1 MWIVAMKSVNQL
13 FPRQLPNHGM
23 YGVHMS
29 IGGYVWI
36 VAMKSVNQLFPR
48 QLPNHVRCALVNWWL
63 CVDCGYEVGEPV
75 VSPPAT

>member
-1 MWIVAMKSVNQL
+1 ML
-13 FPRQLPNHGM
+13 
-23 YGVHMS
+23 
-29 IGGYVWI
+29 I

-48 QLPNHVRCALVNWWL
+48 QLPNHVRCAHVNWWL